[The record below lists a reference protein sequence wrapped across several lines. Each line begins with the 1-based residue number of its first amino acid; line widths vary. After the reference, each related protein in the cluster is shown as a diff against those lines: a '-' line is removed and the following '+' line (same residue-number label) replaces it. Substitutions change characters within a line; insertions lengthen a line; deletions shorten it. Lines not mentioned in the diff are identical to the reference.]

1 MIGIDSRTLRAAPIL
16 ALGLLLACGPAASS
30 AISTPSAP
38 TVAETTAQGETAA
51 DVPASVETTV
61 GPSKAAETPGSVEPT
76 RTPRPTVSRD
86 SANQLAVKRYQNE
99 GWDTDFSQ
107 HSVPFSEIFSG
118 GPPRDGIPP
127 LDNPTFVSVAE
138 ADDWLRPK
146 EPVILFEIDGEARA
160 YPLQILIWHEI
171 VNDELAGIPIAVTF
185 CPLCNSAITF
195 DRRLDGVVYDFGTS
209 GKLRN
214 SDLVMWDRQTESWWQ
229 QLTGE
234 AIVGELNGS
243 KLKFL
248 ASTLVSWNDFKS
260 FHPNGRV
267 LSKDTGFG
275 RRYGQNPYVGYDQ
288 VDNPPFLF
296 QGPTDGRLLPKERVA
311 AVSID
316 GVDAAFPFSALSQEK
331 VVNYTIGG
339 QDLVVFFKL
348 GTQSAL
354 DQSSIAES
362 RDVGSTAIFD
372 PNIDGRKL
380 SFKSEND
387 QFVDNETSSVW
398 NLLGEAVAGPMTGSM
413 LTPIV
418 HANHFWFAWGAFKPD
433 TLIYQ
438 GKSADSSVGY

>member
-1 MIGIDSRTLRAAPIL
+1 MFGIDSRIFRAAPIL

-30 AISTPSAP
+30 AISAP
-38 TVAETTAQGETAA
+38 FTAETTAQAETTA
-51 DVPASVETTV
+51 DTPASEGATA
-61 GPSKAAETPGSVEPT
+61 GPSEAPGATGSSDTT
-76 RTPRPTVSRD
+76 RAPRPTINRD
-86 SANQLAVKRYQNE
+86 SANSLAVSRYQNE
-99 GWDTDFSQ
+99 GWATDFSQ

-127 LDNPTFVSVAE
+127 LDNPTFVSVSE
-138 ADDWLRPK
+138 ADVWLAPM
-146 EPVILFEIDGEARA
+146 EPVILFEVDGEAKA
-160 YPLQILIWHEI
+160 YPLQILTWHEI
-171 VNDELAGIPIAVTF
+171 ANDKIGGIPIAVTF
-185 CPLCNSAITF
+185 CPLCNSAIVF

-248 ASTLVSWNDFKS
+248 ASTLVSWSDFKS

-275 RRYGQNPYVGYDQ
+275 RRYGQNPYAGYDQ
-288 VDNPPFLF
+288 LDKPPFLF
-296 QGPTDGRLLPKERVA
+296 EGPTDGRLLPKERVA

-348 GTQSAL
+348 GTLSAL

-372 PNIDGRKL
+372 ANLNGQKL
-380 SFKSEND
+380 TFKSEGD
-387 QFVDNETSSVW
+387 RFFDSETSSVW
-398 NLLGEAVAGPMTGSM
+398 NLLGEAVAGPMTGSI

-438 GKSADSSVGY
+438 GKSTSSADY